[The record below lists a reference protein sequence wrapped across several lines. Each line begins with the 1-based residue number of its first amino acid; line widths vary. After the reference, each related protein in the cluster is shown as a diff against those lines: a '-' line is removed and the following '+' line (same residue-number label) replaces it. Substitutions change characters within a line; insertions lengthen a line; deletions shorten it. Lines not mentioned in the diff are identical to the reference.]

1 MSPAYWRRSNRI
13 PVAIAAAILICSIAA
28 RVIGRAA
35 LYAFRVVLM
44 ILVGAFWTKEFLA
57 WMD

>member
-1 MSPAYWRRSNRI
+1 
-13 PVAIAAAILICSIAA
+13 VAIAAAILICSIAA